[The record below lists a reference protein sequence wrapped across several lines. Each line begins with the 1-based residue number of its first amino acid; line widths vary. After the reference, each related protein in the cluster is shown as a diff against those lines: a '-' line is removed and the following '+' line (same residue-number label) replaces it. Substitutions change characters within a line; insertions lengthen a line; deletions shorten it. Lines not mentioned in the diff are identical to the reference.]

1 MAQYYAIFAEGD
13 STIREG
19 VLIEEGA
26 LTEGARYLVISGF
39 GQLKAVQNLFFEKF
53 GLFVATV

>member
-13 STIREG
+13 SAIR
-19 VLIEEGA
+19 EGA